1 MKNQQ
6 RVDGELMQAYGKVVA
21 ILVLLLILGGL
32 GYGYFAK
39 VDQVS
44 SQGLRFEHNRLL
56 NVLAMV
62 RSQWLVQGR
71 PKEMRLDWSTA
82 IDLGDGQ
89 QPLIKM
95 SDQGWPT
102 LSKVTQ
108 EGCKTLWWQLLG
120 GRNELSKII
129 TQADEAG
136 EVCSYIANNGDRLS
150 YQLRSGQVIFLTD
163 R

>member
-1 MKNQQ
+1 MENQT
-6 RVDGELMQAYGKVVA
+6 RVDSELMQAYGKMIA
-21 ILVLLLILGGL
+21 IVVLLLILGGL

-44 SQGLRFEHNRLL
+44 SQGLKLEHSRLL

-71 PKEMRLDWSTA
+71 PAEMHLDWSTA
-82 IDLGDGQ
+82 MELRGGE

-102 LSKVTQ
+102 LDKITQ
-108 EGCKTLWWQLLG
+108 ESCKTLWWQLLG
-120 GRNELSKII
+120 GRDDLEKIV
-129 TQADEAG
+129 TKADQVG

-150 YQLRSGQVIFLTD
+150 YQLNSGRVIFLTD
-163 R
+163 L